1 MKKALALL
9 LSLVTIISC
18 MSFVTANAA
27 DEEEYITYSLGEMTL
42 SHLNPGLFPTNSNN
56 MLAVFGPG
64 NSLNGRYWTKIY
76 ARSDGAGSFV
86 VEEKIGC
93 HRAYNK
99 TVENGCIAIMIMYAP
114 LSANS
119 ITNKFAIENWLVW
132 DRIKVGDKLTISGVN
147 WLKKTIDTTG
157 TWTTADFSS
166 NAKVKVTAVRP
177 TSGPVTPY
185 TGKTIVAMGD
195 SITVGGGW
203 TYDLSDALH
212 TDVINSGF
220 GGDTAHASLAARYDT
235 YVAPYN
241 PDIVIVSF
249 GINDAVSSLAKPDLP
264 AALAQYEKALRNI
277 YARNTAIG
285 AKTVFQS
292 ANNIKIATF
301 EDNVSYNAYGG
312 LQGWIDTV
320 IGTMKAVAEEYD
332 CVFIDLYSMWKER
345 ELAPTNLVDS
355 THPTE
360 VGYDANLE
368 LIIPAFKDNANVLCD
383 TEEAFDW
390 DNIPTGE
397 YTYDI
402 PVGILGDVNG
412 DEKVNNLDA
421 TVVLKYDAGIENEID
436 ASVADVNGDGKVN
449 NLDATVILK
458 YDAGIIDSIG

>member
-1 MKKALALL
+1 MKKI
-9 LSLVTIISC
+9 LSLILTMVMLVSC

-27 DEEEYITYSLGEMTL
+27 DEEEFVTYSLGEMTL
-42 SHLNPGLFPTNSNN
+42 SHINPGLFPTDSNN

-76 ARSDGAGSFV
+76 ARSDGAGSFI

-99 TVENGCIAIMIMYAP
+99 TVENGCIALMIMYAP

-119 ITNKFAIENWLVW
+119 TTNNFAIKNWLVW
-132 DRIKVGDKLTISGVN
+132 DRIKVGDKLSISGVN

-157 TWTTADFSS
+157 TWTTASFTS

-177 TSGPVTPY
+177 VSGPVTPY
-185 TGKTIVAMGD
+185 TDKTIVAMGD

-203 TYDLSDALH
+203 TYDLGDAIYA
-212 TDVINSGF
+212 DVINSGF

-249 GINDAVSSLAKPDLP
+249 GINDAVSSLAKPNLP
-264 AALAQYEKALRNI
+264 AALAQYEKALRDI

-301 EDNVSYNAYGG
+301 EDNVSYVAYGG

-332 CVFIDLYSMWKER
+332 CVFIDLYSMWKEKG
-345 ELAPTNLVDS
+345 LAPTNLVDS

-368 LIIPAFKDNANVLCD
+368 LIIPAFKDNVNVLCD

-397 YTYDI
+397 YEYDI
-402 PVGILGDVNG
+402 PVDNLGDVNSDG
-412 DEKVNNLDA
+412 KVNNLDA
-421 TVVLKYDAGIENEID
+421 TAILKYDAGIVNEID

-449 NLDATVILK
+449 NLDATMVLK
-458 YDAGIIDSIG
+458 YDAGIIDSLS

>member
-1 MKKALALL
+1 MKKTLALFLTLVTL
-9 LSLVTIISC
+9 LSC
-18 MSFVTANAA
+18 MVAFSSVGAA
-27 DEEEYITYSLGEMTL
+27 DTDETEYETYPLGEMTL

-64 NSLNGRYWTKIY
+64 STLNGRYWTKIY
-76 ARSDGAGSFV
+76 ARSIGANTFV

-93 HRAYNK
+93 HRNYNK
-99 TVENGCIAIMIMYAP
+99 TVESGCIALMIMYAP

-132 DRIKVGDKLTISGVN
+132 DRIKVGDTFKISGVN
-147 WLKKTIDTTG
+147 FLKKTIDTTG
-157 TWTTADFSS
+157 TWTTADFVS
-166 NAKVKVTAVRP
+166 NAKVTVTARRDKNAL
-177 TSGPVTPY
+177 TSPY
-185 TGKTIVAMGD
+185 TDKTIVAMGD

-203 TYDLSDALH
+203 TYDLSDALR

-220 GGDTAHASLAARYDT
+220 GGDTAHASLAARYDK

-249 GINDAVSSLAKPDLP
+249 GINDAVSSLIKNDLP
-264 AALAQYEKALRNI
+264 AGLAQYEKALRDI

-301 EDNVSYNAYGG
+301 DGPAYDAYGG

-320 IGTMKAVAEEYD
+320 IGTMKKVAEEYD
-332 CVFIDLYSMWKER
+332 CLFIDLYSMWKEKG
-345 ELAPTNLVDS
+345 LAPTNLVDS

-368 LIIPAFKDNANVLCD
+368 LIIPAFKDNVNLLCD
-383 TEEAFDW
+383 YEGEFDW
-390 DNIPTGE
+390 DATTNAPDDNE
-397 YTYDI
+397 
-402 PVGILGDVNG
+402 LGDVNG
-412 DEKVNNLDA
+412 DGEVDNGDA
-421 TVVLKYDAGIENEID
+421 LEILRYDAGLTDDIADN
-436 ASVADVNGDGKVN
+436 ADVNDDGEIDN
-449 NLDATVILK
+449 ADALEILK
-458 YDAGIIDSIG
+458 YDAGLIDSL